1 MLQKFKH
8 NEMWCLPMQPWGR
21 VVVDSFILCSG
32 LAGGGGMGAC
42 PPPPRFVF
50 VSYLKTYPSRNC
62 SFSCINVPLPCTE
75 ILKCRVW
82 DRDRECKE
90 SDWEEK

>member
-32 LAGGGGMGAC
+32 LAGGGGGGMGLGHV
-42 PPPPRFVF
+42 PSPRFVF
-50 VSYLKTYPSRNC
+50 VNL
-62 SFSCINVPLPCTE
+62 
-75 ILKCRVW
+75 
-82 DRDRECKE
+82 
-90 SDWEEK
+90 

>member
-32 LAGGGGMGAC
+32 LAGGWGGVGDGVGDGVGGMSPHPAL
-42 PPPPRFVF
+42 F
-50 VSYLKTYPSRNC
+50 L
-62 SFSCINVPLPCTE
+62 
-75 ILKCRVW
+75 
-82 DRDRECKE
+82 
-90 SDWEEK
+90 